1 MDEGWKSEGPR
12 LLQVPWSAW
21 NHITTSFLRNAIR
34 PYLQVCHRAGT
45 DHIDAW
51 MISLWLWKLGQQRYC
66 MSVIFNSENAP
77 ETLSAAL
84 CLDLLGSSRRSYS
97 TDSLAVSGGGN
108 PRIYKGHEGK
118 GGTGRGSM
126 EKRKERKRKRDKFP
140 YRHFFFPI
148 PALKWT
154 GY

>member
-1 MDEGWKSEGPR
+1 
-12 LLQVPWSAW
+12 
-21 NHITTSFLRNAIR
+21 
-34 PYLQVCHRAGT
+34 
-45 DHIDAW
+45 
-51 MISLWLWKLGQQRYC
+51 